1 MKFAKITVSLIALS
15 ALAACGGGGNKDK
28 NRLPGERIPVLAF
41 EQQLETDPT
50 IADLKVTLP
59 APFANT
65 DWAQPG
71 GSPAKAMHHLAL
83 PQTLSKAWT
92 ASVGKGTSRT
102 AYLLAAP
109 IVADG
114 KLFTIDTEATVQA
127 LDAETGRKLW
137 SVTLP
142 KKESKRLAFGGGV
155 AFDNGK
161 LLVTSGYG
169 IVAALDASSGEKLWQ
184 VDLQSPFRGAPTF
197 VGGRAYVVTFD
208 NQLFAL
214 NAENG
219 EVQWDA
225 TGIVENASILGTGAP
240 AVSADTLV
248 VGYSSGELTALRVEN
263 GRVTWQELLTRTG
276 RTTAIGALLDIDA
289 SPVIDRGRVFA
300 IGNGGRMVSLELTT
314 GQRIWE
320 INLGGVETPW
330 VAGDFV
336 YAVTNEGELVAL
348 TRGEGRVRWLT
359 QLQRY
364 KDVEDQKGLV
374 NWSGPV
380 LAGDRLI
387 LTSSNGYVATVSPY
401 TGDLISVEKLSDGTY
416 LPPVVANNRLYIMT
430 NDGRITAFR

>member
-1 MKFAKITVSLIALS
+1 MKFRTAVSLLALA
-15 ALAACGGGGNKDK
+15 ALAACSGSNKDK
-28 NRLPGERIPVLAF
+28 HRLPGERIPVLAF
-41 EQQLETDPT
+41 EQQLEADATV
-50 IADLKVTLP
+50 ADLKVTLP
-59 APFANT
+59 APYTNK

-71 GSPAKAMHHLAL
+71 GAPAKAMHHLSL
-83 PQTLSKAWT
+83 PETLTKDWT
-92 ASVGKGTSRT
+92 VSVGEGGSRT
-102 AYLLAAP
+102 AYLLSPP

-114 KLFTIDTEATVQA
+114 KLFTIDTEATIQA

-137 SVTLP
+137 SFTFP

-155 AFDNGK
+155 AYDNGK
-161 LLVTSGYG
+161 LIATSGYG
-169 IVAALDASSGEKLWQ
+169 FVAAIDAGSGEKLWQ
-184 VDLQSPFRGAPTF
+184 VDMQAPFRGAPTV
-197 VGGRAYVVTFD
+197 VGDRAYVLTFD

-214 NAENG
+214 STENG
-219 EVQWDA
+219 DVQWDA
-225 TGIVENASILGTGAP
+225 TGIVENASILGTAAP

-263 GRVTWQELLTRTG
+263 GRVTWQELLSRTG

-314 GQRIWE
+314 GQRVWE
-320 INLGGVETPW
+320 INLGGVHTPW
-330 VAGDFV
+330 VAGDFI
-336 YAVTNEGELVAL
+336 YAVTSEGELVCV
-348 TRGEGRVRWLT
+348 TRNEGRIRWLT

-364 KDVEDQKGLV
+364 KDVEDKEGLV
-374 NWSGPV
+374 SWAGPV

-401 TGDLISVEKLSDGTY
+401 TGELISVEKLGEDTY
-416 LPPVVANNRLYIMT
+416 LQPVVAGNRLYIMT

>member
-1 MKFAKITVSLIALS
+1 MQFLRITVSVVALA
-15 ALAACGGGGNKDK
+15 ALAACGGGSKNKS
-28 NRLPGERIPVLAF
+28 RLPGERIPVLAF
-41 EQQLETDPT
+41 EQQLEADPA

-59 APFANT
+59 APYANA

-71 GSPAKAMHHLAL
+71 GAPAKAMHHLAL
-83 PQTLSKAWT
+83 PQTLNRAWT

-102 AYLLAAP
+102 AYLLSAP

-114 KLFTIDTEATVQA
+114 KVFTVDTEATVTA
-127 LDAETGRKLW
+127 LDADTGRKLW
-137 SVTLP
+137 SITLP
-142 KKESKRLAFGGGV
+142 TKESKRLAFGGG
-155 AFDNGK
+155 AAYENGK
-161 LLVTSGYG
+161 LVVTSGYG
-169 IVAALDASSGEKLWQ
+169 FVAALNAQNGEKLWQ
-184 VDLQSPFRGAPTF
+184 VDMQAPFRGAPTLA
-197 VGGRAYVVTFD
+197 GGRVFVVTFD

-240 AVSADTLV
+240 AVFNDTLV

-276 RTTAIGALLDIDA
+276 RTTAIGALLDIDG

-320 INLGGVETPW
+320 INLGGVQTPW

-336 YAVTNEGELVAL
+336 YAVTNEGELVCL
-348 TRGEGRVRWLT
+348 TRGEGRIRWLT

-364 KDVEDQKGLV
+364 KDPEDQKGLV
-374 NWSGPV
+374 TWNGPV

-401 TGDLISVEKLSDGTY
+401 TGELLSVRKLGEGSY

>member
-1 MKFAKITVSLIALS
+1 MQFLRITVSVVALA
-15 ALAACGGGGNKDK
+15 ALAACGGGGNKNK

-41 EQQLETDPT
+41 EQQLETDPA

-59 APFANT
+59 APLANQ

-71 GSPAKAMHHLAL
+71 GAPAKAMHHLAL
-83 PQTLSKAWT
+83 PQTLDKAWS
-92 ASVGKGTSRT
+92 ASAGKGTSRT

-114 KLFTIDTEATVQA
+114 MLFTVDTEATVQA
-127 LDAETGRKLW
+127 MDAETGRKLW

-142 KKESKRLAFGGGV
+142 RKESKRLAFGGGV
-155 AFDNGK
+155 AYDGGK
-161 LLVTSGYG
+161 LVVTSGYG
-169 IVAALDASSGEKLWQ
+169 FVAALNAKNGEKLWQ
-184 VDLQSPFRGAPTF
+184 VDLQVPFRGAPTLA
-197 VGGRAYVVTFD
+197 GGRAFVVTFD
-208 NQLFAL
+208 NQLFTL

-276 RTTAIGALLDIDA
+276 RTTAIGSLLDIDG

-320 INLGGVETPW
+320 INLGGVQTPW

-336 YAVTNEGELVAL
+336 YAVTNEGELVCL

-364 KDVEDQKGLV
+364 KDVEDEKGLV
-374 NWSGPV
+374 TWNGPV

-387 LTSSNGYVATVSPY
+387 LTSSHGYVATVSPY
-401 TGDLISVEKLSDGTY
+401 TGALISVEKMGEGSY
-416 LPPVVANNRLYIMT
+416 LPPVVANNRLYVMT
-430 NDGRITAFR
+430 NNGRITAFR

>member
-1 MKFAKITVSLIALS
+1 MKFAKITVSLIALT
-15 ALAACGGGGNKDK
+15 ALAACGGGNKNK

-59 APFANT
+59 APHANA

-83 PQTLSKAWT
+83 PETLSRAWS

-102 AYLLAAP
+102 AYLLSAP

-137 SVTLP
+137 NVTIP
-142 KKESKRLAFGGGV
+142 KKETKRLAFGGGI
-155 AFDNGK
+155 AFNEGK

-169 IVAALDASSGEKLWQ
+169 IVAALDARNGETLWQ

-197 VGGRAYVVTFD
+197 VGNRAYVLTFD

-225 TGIVENASILGTGAP
+225 TGIVENAGILGTGAP

-320 INLGGVETPW
+320 VNLGGVQTPW

-336 YAVTNEGELVAL
+336 YTVTNEGELVCL
-348 TRGEGRVRWLT
+348 TRGEGRIRWLT

-364 KDVEDQKGLV
+364 RDVDDEKGLV
-374 NWSGPV
+374 TWNGPV

-401 TGDLISVEKLSDGTY
+401 TGDLISARKLGEGSY
-416 LPPVVANNRLYIMT
+416 LPPVVANNTLYIMT

>member
-1 MKFAKITVSLIALS
+1 MQFIRTTVSLVALA
-15 ALAACGGGGNKDK
+15 ALAACSGGGNKDK

-41 EQQLETDPT
+41 EQQLETDPA

-59 APFANT
+59 APLANPN
-65 DWAQPG
+65 WAQPG
-71 GSPAKAMHHLAL
+71 GAPAKAMHHLAL
-83 PQTLSKAWT
+83 PGTLNKAWSV
-92 ASVGKGTSRT
+92 SVGKGTSRT

-127 LDAETGRKLW
+127 LDADTGRKLW

-142 KKESKRLAFGGGV
+142 RKESKRLAFGGGV
-155 AFDNGK
+155 AYDNGK
-161 LLVTSGYG
+161 LVVTSGYG
-169 IVAALDASSGEKLWQ
+169 FVAALNAQDGEKLWQ

-197 VGGRAYVVTFD
+197 VGGRAFVVTFD

-276 RTTAIGALLDIDA
+276 RTTAIGSLLDIDA

-320 INLGGVETPW
+320 VNLGGVQTPW

-336 YAVTNEGELVAL
+336 YTVTNEGELVCL

-364 KDVEDQKGLV
+364 TDVEDQKGLV
-374 NWSGPV
+374 TWNGPV

-387 LTSSNGYVATVSPY
+387 LTSSNGFVATASPY
-401 TGDLISVEKLSDGTY
+401 TGELISVEKLGEGSY
-416 LPPVVANNRLYIMT
+416 LPPVVANNNLYIMT

>member
-1 MKFAKITVSLIALS
+1 MQFIRTTVSLVALA

-41 EQQLETDPT
+41 EQQLETDPA

-59 APFANT
+59 APLANPN
-65 DWAQPG
+65 WAQPG
-71 GSPAKAMHHLAL
+71 GAPAKAMHHIAL
-83 PQTLSKAWT
+83 PGTLNKAWSV
-92 ASVGKGTSRT
+92 SVGKGTSRT

-127 LDAETGRKLW
+127 LDADTGRKLW

-142 KKESKRLAFGGGV
+142 RKESKRLAFGGGV
-155 AFDNGK
+155 AYDNGK
-161 LLVTSGYG
+161 LVVTSGYG
-169 IVAALDASSGEKLWQ
+169 FVAALNAQDGEKLWQ

-197 VGGRAYVVTFD
+197 VGGRAFVVTFD

-276 RTTAIGALLDIDA
+276 RTTAIGSLLDIDA

-320 INLGGVETPW
+320 VNLGGVQTPW

-336 YAVTNEGELVAL
+336 YTVTNEGELVCL

-364 KDVEDQKGLV
+364 TDVEDQKGLV
-374 NWSGPV
+374 TWNGPV

-387 LTSSNGYVATVSPY
+387 LTSSNGFVATASPY
-401 TGDLISVEKLSDGTY
+401 TGELISVEKLGEGSY
-416 LPPVVANNRLYIMT
+416 LPPVVANNNLYIMT

>member
-1 MKFAKITVSLIALS
+1 MKFVKTTVSLLALA

-41 EQQLETDPT
+41 EQQLESDPT

-59 APFANT
+59 APFANK

-71 GSPAKAMHHLAL
+71 GAPAKAMHHLAL
-83 PQTLSKAWT
+83 PQTLNKAWT
-92 ASVGKGTSRT
+92 ASVGEGTSRT

-109 IVADG
+109 IVAEG
-114 KLFTIDTEATVQA
+114 KLFTVNTEATVQA

-142 KKESKRLAFGGGV
+142 KKESKRLAFGGG
-155 AFDNGK
+155 AAYDNGK
-161 LLVTSGYG
+161 LVVTSGYG
-169 IVAALDASSGEKLWQ
+169 IVAALDAGTGEKLWQ
-184 VDLQSPFRGAPTF
+184 VDLDAPFRGAPTF
-197 VGGRAYVVTFD
+197 VGGRAYVLTFD

-219 EVQWDA
+219 EVLWDA
-225 TGIVENASILGTGAP
+225 TGIVENASILGTAAP

-276 RTTAIGALLDIDA
+276 RTTAIGSLLDIDA

-320 INLGGVETPW
+320 TNLGGVQTPW
-330 VAGDFV
+330 VAGDFI

-364 KDVEDQKGLV
+364 KDVEDEKGLV
-374 NWSGPV
+374 TWNGPV

-401 TGDLISVEKLSDGTY
+401 TGALISVEKLGEGTY
-416 LPPVVANNRLYIMT
+416 LPPVVANNTLYIMT